1 MHSVSSTVVVVGGK
15 VVVVVEV
22 VVLVVVEVVVLVDIS
37 VVSVESIESTVFTG
51 AVVSPSIDVSVAYC
65 DADCAPH
72 AVNQAHAPNTRTLLS
87 FTL

>member
-1 MHSVSSTVVVVGGK
+1 MHSVSSTVVVVGGT

-22 VVLVVVEVVVLVDIS
+22 VVLVVVEVVVVVDIS
-37 VVSVESIESTVFTG
+37 VVSVESAVFTG

>member
-1 MHSVSSTVVVVGGK
+1 SSTVVVVGGEV
-15 VVVVVEV
+15 VVVVVEF

-37 VVSVESIESTVFTG
+37 VMSVESSESAVFTG